1 MKSQFYCAIFE
12 IFSFWTENWQIVYF
26 FRYTKPETFA
36 DCIGNEL
43 PIGWEE
49 AYDPQIGLFYINH
62 NNQCTQLEDPRLEW
76 KSMQEEM
83 LREYVT
89 SAEDQL
95 EAKKEI
101 YDIKQQRLLLAQDEY
116 NHLNALAASRTSLC
130 SSASSCSTKFDP
142 DLLRADLVLAKERVY
157 RLRKEMARIQTEM
170 TYTQKGV
177 ETLHGVEQKL
187 SNHTNGCYN
196 ITEAQAIMEEV
207 RKIQKS
213 LLLGEKEKKEL
224 MHSLAQVKEDLT
236 RLQLRQ
242 ESPDASTFNL
252 HDRVSA
258 ASQTDMCPD
267 SFPIGAREM
276 AKLRMKYDEW
286 RKKVKDIQEKLAN
299 LEERI
304 RPGELESDQDRL
316 LLFQEKKQLL
326 LEYRSISPKSRSEEE
341 MVKIKDLCKKLES
354 DLNNAYEES
363 NQCIAS
369 RLKLHEEKQQLLQEL
384 LDALR
389 EVTHLENQL
398 KSVSASTLSISSGS
412 SMGSLS
418 TASSKGSLSGISF
431 TDIYGDPLSTEPRI
445 DMVDISRKIQR
456 FLPPSALDMSLSSR
470 SSLSTETPPA
480 SPLKIEPMYENAQE
494 ALAALY
500 EAGSSTS
507 HCMLD
512 CVRLEEHLQELKIK
526 PLSPIYEKPSLLN
539 IPQSALS
546 RSSSASNTHSVSVSA
561 AVSDESVAGDSGV
574 FEASRASTQ
583 LKESA
588 QIQVTLKYLTEEG
601 ALLITIERARNLTVL
616 GFPAG
621 CQSYIKAILLPA
633 TSGNP
638 VILRTKTFNEFI
650 KPVFGASVQ
659 VPISLNKVYTKSLQ
673 IKIMILFSQKEDW
686 VVSSTKKLSLWKV
699 TYD

>member
-1 MKSQFYCAIFE
+1 MQFFE
-12 IFSFWTENWQIVYF
+12 IFFYSAVCFREVISIFSVY

-49 AYDPQIGLFYINH
+49 SYDPQIGLFYINH

-116 NHLNALAASRTSLC
+116 NHLNALATSRTSLC

-142 DLLRADLVLAKERVY
+142 DLLRADLVLAKERVS

-170 TYTQKGV
+170 TYTQRGV

-187 SNHTNGCYN
+187 SNHQNGCYN
-196 ITEAQAIMEEV
+196 VTEAQAIIEEV

-242 ESPDASTFNL
+242 ESPEASTFNL

-276 AKLRMKYDEW
+276 AKLRMRYDEW
-286 RKKVKDIQEKLAN
+286 RKRVKDIQEKLAN

-326 LEYRSISPKSRSEEE
+326 MEYRSISPKSRSEEE
-341 MVKIKDLCKKLES
+341 MTKIKDLCKKLES

-363 NQCIAS
+363 NQCIAY

-384 LDALR
+384 LTALR

-431 TDIYGDPLSTEPRI
+431 TDIYGDPLMTEPRI
-445 DMVDISRKIQR
+445 DMVDITRSIQR
-456 FLPPSALDMSLSSR
+456 FLPPSASDMSLSSR
-470 SSLSTETPPA
+470 SSLETPPA
-480 SPLKIEPMYENAQE
+480 SPLRIEPMYENAQE

-500 EAGSSTS
+500 EAGPSTTQS
-507 HCMLD
+507 IID
-512 CVRLEEHLQELKIK
+512 CIRLEELKMK
-526 PLSPIYEKPSLLN
+526 PLSPIYEKPSLLD

-583 LKESA
+583 IKESA
-588 QIQVTLKYLTEEG
+588 QIQITLKYLTEEG

-616 GFPAG
+616 GFPTG

-633 TSGNP
+633 SSGNP
-638 VILRTKTFNEFI
+638 VVLRTKTFNEFV

-659 VPISLNKVYTKSLQ
+659 VPISLNKVYAKSLQ
-673 IKIMILFSQKEDW
+673 IKIMILLGQKEDW
-686 VVSSTKKLSLWKV
+686 VVS
-699 TYD
+699 

>member
-1 MKSQFYCAIFE
+1 
-12 IFSFWTENWQIVYF
+12 
-26 FRYTKPETFA
+26 
-36 DCIGNEL
+36 
-43 PIGWEE
+43 
-49 AYDPQIGLFYINH
+49 
-62 NNQCTQLEDPRLEW
+62 
-76 KSMQEEM
+76 MQEEM

-116 NHLNALAASRTSLC
+116 NHLNALATSRTSLC

-170 TYTQKGV
+170 SYTQRGV

-187 SNHTNGCYN
+187 SNHQNGCYN
-196 ITEAQAIMEEV
+196 ISEAQAIMEEV
-207 RKIQKS
+207 KKIQKS
-213 LLLGEKEKKEL
+213 LLLGEREKKEL

-242 ESPDASTFNL
+242 ESPEASTFNL

-276 AKLRMKYDEW
+276 AKLRMRYDEW
-286 RKKVKDIQEKLAN
+286 RKRVKEIQEKMAN

-341 MVKIKDLCKKLES
+341 MTKIKDLCKKLES

-363 NQCIAS
+363 NQCIAH

-384 LDALR
+384 LNALR

-431 TDIYGDPLSTEPRI
+431 TDIYGDPLMTEPRI
-445 DMVDISRKIQR
+445 DMVDITRTIQR
-456 FLPPSALDMSLSSR
+456 FLPPSASDISLSSR

-480 SPLKIEPMYENAQE
+480 SPLRIEPMYENAQE

-500 EAGSSTS
+500 EAGPSTTQS
-507 HCMLD
+507 ILD
-512 CVRLEEHLQELKIK
+512 CIRLEELKMK
-526 PLSPIYEKPSLLN
+526 PLSPIYEKPSLLD

-583 LKESA
+583 IKESA
-588 QIQVTLKYLTEEG
+588 QIQITLKYLTDEC

-633 TSGNP
+633 SSGNP
-638 VILRTKTFNEFI
+638 VVLRTKTFNEFV

-673 IKIMILFSQKEDW
+673 VKIMILLGQKEDW
-686 VVSSTKKLSLWKV
+686 VVSWRTF
-699 TYD
+699 

>member
-1 MKSQFYCAIFE
+1 
-12 IFSFWTENWQIVYF
+12 
-26 FRYTKPETFA
+26 
-36 DCIGNEL
+36 
-43 PIGWEE
+43 
-49 AYDPQIGLFYINH
+49 
-62 NNQCTQLEDPRLEW
+62 
-76 KSMQEEM
+76 MQEEM

-170 TYTQKGV
+170 TNTQKGV

-187 SNHTNGCYN
+187 SNHENGCYN

-242 ESPDASTFNL
+242 ESPEASTFNL
-252 HDRVSA
+252 NDRVSA
-258 ASQTDMCPD
+258 ASQTEMCAD

-276 AKLRMKYDEW
+276 AKLRMRYDEW
-286 RKKVKDIQEKLAN
+286 RKRVKDIQEKLAN

-341 MVKIKDLCKKLES
+341 MTKIKDLCKKLES

-363 NQCIAS
+363 NQCIAH

-384 LDALR
+384 LNALR

-431 TDIYGDPLSTEPRI
+431 TDIYGDPLMTEPRI
-445 DMVDISRKIQR
+445 DMVDITRTIQR
-456 FLPPSALDMSLSSR
+456 FLPPSASDMSLSSR
-470 SSLSTETPPA
+470 SSLETPPA
-480 SPLKIEPMYENAQE
+480 SPLRIEPMYENAQE

-500 EAGSSTS
+500 EAGPSTS
-507 HCMLD
+507 QSILD
-512 CVRLEEHLQELKIK
+512 CIRLEELKLK
-526 PLSPIYEKPSLLN
+526 PLSPIYEKPSLLD

-546 RSSSASNTHSVSVSA
+546 RSSSASNTHSVSA

-583 LKESA
+583 IKESA
-588 QIQVTLKYLTEEG
+588 QIQVTLKYLTEEV
-601 ALLITIERARNLTVL
+601 ALLITVERARNLTVL

-638 VILRTKTFNEFI
+638 VVLRTKTFNDFV

-673 IKIMILFSQKEDW
+673 VKIMILLSQKEDW
-686 VVSSTKKLSLWKV
+686 VVSNCQF
-699 TYD
+699 

>member
-1 MKSQFYCAIFE
+1 
-12 IFSFWTENWQIVYF
+12 
-26 FRYTKPETFA
+26 
-36 DCIGNEL
+36 
-43 PIGWEE
+43 
-49 AYDPQIGLFYINH
+49 
-62 NNQCTQLEDPRLEW
+62 
-76 KSMQEEM
+76 MQEEM

-101 YDIKQQRLLLAQDEY
+101 YDIKQKRLLLAQDEY

-187 SNHTNGCYN
+187 SNHQNGCYN

-213 LLLGEKEKKEL
+213 LLLGEKEKTEL
-224 MHSLAQVKEDLT
+224 MQSLAQVKEDLT

-276 AKLRMKYDEW
+276 AKLRMRYDEW
-286 RKKVKDIQEKLAN
+286 RKKVKDIQEKLAA

-341 MVKIKDLCKKLES
+341 MIKIKEWCKKLES

-363 NQCIAS
+363 NQCIAH
-369 RLKLHEEKQQLLQEL
+369 RLKLQEEKQTLLQEL

-431 TDIYGDPLSTEPRI
+431 TDIYGDPLMTEPRI

-456 FLPPSALDMSLSSR
+456 FLPPSASDLSFTTKHSF
-470 SSLSTETPPA
+470 STETPPA
-480 SPLKIEPMYENAQE
+480 SPMYENAQE

-500 EAGSSTS
+500 EAGPSTS
-507 HCMLD
+507 QAIFD
-512 CVRLEEHLQELKIK
+512 CARLKEHLQDLKLK
-526 PLSPIYEKPSLLN
+526 PLSPIYEKPSLLV

-583 LKESA
+583 MKESA
-588 QIQVTLKYLTEEG
+588 QIQVTLKYLTDEG
-601 ALLITIERARNLTVL
+601 ALLITLERARNLTVL
-616 GFPAG
+616 GFPSG
-621 CQSYIKAILLPA
+621 CQSYIKAILLPVS
-633 TSGNP
+633 SGNP
-638 VILRTKTFNEFI
+638 VILRTKTFNEFV

-673 IKIMILFSQKEDW
+673 VKIMILLSQKEDW
-686 VVSSTKKLSLWKV
+686 VVSECARNSGSL
-699 TYD
+699 T